1 MNRTFRGETTGI
13 LGKQSHGQSVIY
25 VRPKESEVVDFW
37 DLFRW
42 EQEGSRLGK
51 PWCLICLKKIEEEDK
66 KEIGS

>member
-37 DLFRW
+37 DIFR
-42 EQEGSRLGK
+42 
-51 PWCLICLKKIEEEDK
+51 
-66 KEIGS
+66 